1 MGARIALEALLY
13 KNAPFLSLTCL
24 CPTLE
29 VADRESRIKEET
41 LWKEMLIKSTIKDFV
56 NYWYKNP
63 LFTGFTIP
71 KQRYRQNKGDLLN
84 VLDEYSILKM
94 PPLVEK
100 LASTSIT
107 VKFIYKKDDK
117 KALPIKNY
125 PHLYF
130 IDATSHAIHIE
141 NPHSCSLLL
150 KQFMKA
156 THFKHEHLLT

>member
-29 VADRESRIKEET
+29 VNDRENRIKEET
-41 LWKEMLIKSTIKDFV
+41 LWKETLSKSTTKTFI

-63 LFTGFTIP
+63 IFADFTIP
-71 KQRYRQNKGDLLN
+71 KHRYKQNKADLLK
-84 VLDEYSILKM
+84 VMEEYSILKM
-94 PPLVEK
+94 PPLAEK
-100 LASTSIT
+100 LKSSSTR
-107 VKFIYKKDDK
+107 VGFIYKKNDP
-117 KALPIKNY
+117 KASPLNKY

-141 NPHSCSLLL
+141 NSNECSSYIKSILLL
-150 KQFMKA
+150 
-156 THFKHEHLLT
+156 